1 LRFELDAYDRKILAL
16 LQENAR
22 LGFSEIGRRI
32 HLTSPAVGE
41 RVRRLEEAGVIE
53 GYGVRLNLR
62 KLGYSFEAY
71 INITVDSHDAL
82 DAWAAAHPEVLELH
96 ATTGAHC
103 ALIRVGLT
111 APEHLQACLTSLA
124 LIGKTT
130 TSVVLTSQLES
141 RARLPGDQL
150 PPA

>member
-1 LRFELDAYDRKILAL
+1 MSFELDGYDRKILAL

-32 HLTSPAVGE
+32 HLTSPAVAE

-53 GYGVRLNLR
+53 AFTVKLNLR
-62 KLGYSFEAY
+62 KLGYSFEAF

-82 DAWAAAHPEVLELH
+82 DAWAVAHPEVLELH

-103 ALIRVGLT
+103 ALIRVALT
-111 APEHLQACLTSLA
+111 APEHLQACLKSLA

-130 TSVVLTSQLES
+130 TSVVLSSQLER
-141 RARLPGDQL
+141 RARLPGNQL
-150 PPA
+150 P

>member
-1 LRFELDAYDRKILAL
+1 MRFELDAYDRKIVAL

-32 HLTSPAVGE
+32 HLTSPAVAE

-53 GYGVRLNLR
+53 SFTVKLNLR
-62 KLGYSFEAY
+62 KLGYSFEAF

-82 DAWAAAHPEVLELH
+82 EAWAAAHPEVLELH
-96 ATTGAHC
+96 DTTGASC
-103 ALIRVGLT
+103 ALIRVALT
-111 APEHLQACLTSLA
+111 EPEHLQGILKSLA
-124 LIGKTT
+124 RIGKTS
-130 TSVVLTSQLES
+130 TSVVLSSQLEG

-150 PPA
+150 KTR